1 VKRVLLLALIAV
13 ACDKGEHRDA
23 REKFNAGV
31 DALAAGKYEDAEKAL
46 LEARSSAGV
55 DPELRFR
62 AAYDLGMA
70 YAAHADQMKTG
81 KDADLDKALELEQ
94 QALNWFSDAARQN
107 KTDADTQANLAIVR
121 ARTQALTDELARG
134 QGKLEARLDAVIK
147 EQRGVLDQA
156 REAWISIKQ
165 AGGTDPLAQ
174 QAPLTK
180 LADEERG
187 VVAEAGVISD
197 LASDEIDSIGKKP
210 ADKRDQQ
217 EAARV
222 VQLKNLDIYMLDS
235 RTKISE
241 ARRKLQDLAA
251 EDAVAKAETALVA
264 LKRAREQLL
273 DPIQVLRAVAG
284 DEVQLAQETH
294 AVAQVRNQDFQISG
308 SGTGSG
314 SGSTEAKPLIPA
326 WLEPPALG
334 DRQTGLHDRVEE
346 VKQRLAATVD
356 SVDKPMGTG
365 SAAEPPKL
373 TAEQAKMIEQ
383 LRLALPFVTEA
394 STDMTQ
400 AHDALVAQK
409 LDEATKHERDALVAL
424 AKAIEYFADLKQT
437 VDLAYA
443 TQQQLVQ
450 LFSPEAAKLPAA
462 ERAQDATEALASN
475 VARMG
480 RIKDLIS
487 DEQAVLAAKLEE
499 ADAKAKAPPPP
510 AQPGQP
516 PAQAPD
522 PKQIEAA
529 KQQLQQQQQMLNGA
543 EALRGDAEKALATLQ
558 TAVKANK
565 DALTPA
571 KAAEAKLDELR
582 KLFFSVIEHLQE
594 LLREQNETK
603 DQTSQANSEDDFT
616 RGPKLPGLAT
626 KENEHVDMAKAITDA
641 LAKQADAGA
650 KGQGEQQEQAK
661 KMSAAA
667 DEVRQASGDM
677 TDAKTGLD
685 KATTAKQSVSLDATV
700 KSEGKAIEHLENAL
714 KLLQPPPKK
723 NDQDQKQD
731 QKKQDQQQKQDQ
743 QKKDQQQQQQQGGA
757 GQRARD
763 EDAKRQR
770 DKQQREGGSDPVDK
784 DW

>member
-1 VKRVLLLALIAV
+1 MRKLLLLVLIV

-31 DALAAGKYEDAEKAL
+31 DQLAAGKFEDAEKTL

-55 DPELRFR
+55 DPELRLR
-62 AAYDLGMA
+62 AAYDLGIA

-107 KTDADTQANLAIVR
+107 KSDADTQANLAIVR

-147 EQRGVLDQA
+147 EQRGVLDEA
-156 REAWISIKQ
+156 RGAWIAIKQ

-187 VVAEAGVISD
+187 IVAEAGVISD

-235 RTKISE
+235 RTKIAE

-251 EDAVAKAETALVA
+251 EEAVGKAEAALDT

-294 AVAQVRNQDFQISG
+294 AVAQVRNNEIQIG
-308 SGTGSG
+308 SGAGSG
-314 SGSTEAKPLIPA
+314 SGSTERPLIPA

-346 VKQRLAATVD
+346 VRQRLAATVD
-356 SVDKPMGTG
+356 SVDKPQGTG

-394 STDMTQ
+394 STAMTQ

-409 LDEATKHERDALVAL
+409 LDEATKHERDALTAL

-480 RIKDLIS
+480 RIKDLIA
-487 DEQAVLAAKLEE
+487 DQQQKLTAKLEE
-499 ADAKAKAPPPP
+499 IDAKAKEP
-510 AQPGQP
+510 AQPAQNGK

-529 KQQLQQQQQMLNGA
+529 KQQVQQQQQMLNGA
-543 EALRGDAEKALATLQ
+543 ESLRGDAEKTLVALQA
-558 TAVKANK
+558 AVKANK

-571 KAAEAKLDELR
+571 KAGEAKLDELR

-603 DQTSQANSEDDFT
+603 DQTSQANTEDDFT
-616 RGPKLPGLAT
+616 RAPKLPGLAT
-626 KENEHVDMAKAITDA
+626 KETGHLEMAKAITDA

-661 KMSAAA
+661 RMSQAA
-667 DEVRQASGDM
+667 DEVRQAGGDM
-677 TDAKTGLD
+677 TDAKSGLD
-685 KATTAKQSVSLDATV
+685 KAATAKQSVSLDATV
-700 KSEGKAIEHLENAL
+700 KSEAKAVEHLENAL

-731 QKKQDQQQKQDQ
+731 QQKQDQQKQDQ
-743 QKKDQQQQQQQGGA
+743 QKKDQQQQQQGGA

-770 DKQQREGGSDPVDK
+770 DKQQREGGNDPVDK